1 MQLSISIWGRA
12 CEAQEQRYILILWKG
27 LVYNYHTGVS
37 CWDFKFLC
45 KNSEDSWEQNLARLI
60 TFAQYAA

>member
-37 CWDFKFLC
+37 C
-45 KNSEDSWEQNLARLI
+45 
-60 TFAQYAA
+60 